1 MEGVKDGG
9 SVESATKRKRVP
21 RFEEVEEPAV
31 LPGPPTE
38 SPGML
43 TKMQVTHKI
52 RFIWVRTSKSAFD
65 HHL

>member
-1 MEGVKDGG
+1 MEGMRDGT
-9 SVESATKRKRVP
+9 SVESATKKKRVP

-43 TKMQVTHKI
+43 TKMQVTHT
-52 RFIWVRTSKSAFD
+52 FRTFLVLTAFD
-65 HHL
+65 HHC